1 MYVEMA
7 NLPIIDAHHHFWNLS
22 LNKNPWLN
30 PSNQIPFRYGNYESI
45 CKNFLIED
53 YKRVSKNHNV
63 VKTVHMETEW
73 DPQDPIGETKW
84 LQKLFDDTG
93 WPNALVGQAWF
104 DREDIE
110 IVLKGHKE
118 YPLIRSVRHKPKSS
132 PSPETKNFNHQGTLK
147 DPIFRKGYSLLKK
160 YKLHFDLQTPWWHLN
175 DATSLAKD
183 FPDTVIILNHG
194 GLPSDRTYKGLE
206 NWKANMQEFAEQPNV
221 AVKISGIC
229 VPNEKWTVELNR
241 QVVLDIIEIF
251 GHERCMFASNFP
263 VDSILAS
270 FDEIYDG
277 FKKITNGMKKNHVN
291 ALFHDNAIK
300 YYNPL

>member
-1 MYVEMA
+1 MHVEIT
-7 NLPIIDAHHHFWNLS
+7 NLPIIDAHHHFWDLS

-53 YKRVSKNHNV
+53 YKRVSKKHNV

-84 LQKLFDDTG
+84 LQKLFDETG

-132 PSPETKNFNHQGTLK
+132 PSPETKNFNNQGTLK
-147 DPIFRKGYSLLKK
+147 DPIFRKGFSLLKK

-229 VPNEKWTVELNR
+229 VPKEKWTVELNR

-263 VDSILAS
+263 VDSILVS

-277 FKKITNGMKKNHVN
+277 FKKITHGMKKNHIN

>member
-1 MYVEMA
+1 MHTEMTD
-7 NLPIIDAHHHFWNLS
+7 LPIIDAHHHFWDLS

-30 PSNQIPFRYGNYESI
+30 PGNQIPFRYGNYESI
-45 CKNFLIED
+45 CKDFLVED
-53 YKRVSKNHNV
+53 YKRVSKKHNV
-63 VKTVHMETEW
+63 IKTVHMETEW
-73 DPQDPIGETKW
+73 DPQDPVGETKW
-84 LQKLFDDTG
+84 LQKLFDETG

-132 PSPETKNFNHQGTLK
+132 PNPVTKNFNPQGTLK

-206 NWKANMQEFAEQPNV
+206 NWKVNMQEFAEQPNV

-229 VPNEKWTVELNR
+229 VPKEKWTVQLNR

-251 GHERCMFASNFP
+251 GYERCMFASNFP

-277 FKKITNGMKKNHVN
+277 FKKITNGMKKNHIN

>member
-53 YKRVSKNHNV
+53 YKRVSKKHNV

-73 DPQDPIGETKW
+73 DPQDPVGETKW
-84 LQKLFDDTG
+84 LQKLFDETG

-110 IVLKGHKE
+110 IVLKGHKQ

-132 PSPETKNFNHQGTLK
+132 PSPNTKNFNPQGTLK

-183 FPDTVIILNHG
+183 FPDTIIILNHG
-194 GLPSDRTYKGLE
+194 GLPSDRTYNGLE

-221 AVKISGIC
+221 AVKISGTC
-229 VPNEKWTVELNR
+229 VPKKKWTVELNK

-251 GHERCMFASNFP
+251 GYERCMFASNLP

-277 FKKITNGMKKNHVN
+277 FKKITNGMKKIHIN

>member
-1 MYVEMA
+1 
-7 NLPIIDAHHHFWNLS
+7 
-22 LNKNPWLN
+22 
-30 PSNQIPFRYGNYESI
+30 
-45 CKNFLIED
+45 
-53 YKRVSKNHNV
+53 
-63 VKTVHMETEW
+63 METEW
-73 DPQDPIGETKW
+73 DPQDPVGETKW

-110 IVLKGHKE
+110 TVLKGHKQF
-118 YPLIRSVRHKPKSS
+118 PLIRSVRHKPKSS
-132 PSPETKNFNHQGTLK
+132 SNPETNNFNPQGTLK

-229 VPNEKWTVELNR
+229 VPKEKWTVQLNR
-241 QVVLDIIEIF
+241 QVVLDIIETF
-251 GHERCMFASNFP
+251 GYERCMFASNFP

-277 FKKITNGMKKNHVN
+277 FKKITNGMKKNHIN

>member
-1 MYVEMA
+1 
-7 NLPIIDAHHHFWNLS
+7 
-22 LNKNPWLN
+22 
-30 PSNQIPFRYGNYESI
+30 
-45 CKNFLIED
+45 
-53 YKRVSKNHNV
+53 
-63 VKTVHMETEW
+63 METEW
-73 DPQDPIGETKW
+73 DPQDPVGETKW

-110 IVLKGHKE
+110 TVLKGHKQF
-118 YPLIRSVRHKPKSS
+118 PLIRSVRHKPKSS
-132 PSPETKNFNHQGTLK
+132 PNPETNNFNPQGTLK

-229 VPNEKWTVELNR
+229 VPKEKWTVQLNR

-251 GHERCMFASNFP
+251 GYERCMFASNFP

-277 FKKITNGMKKNHVN
+277 FKKITKGMKKNHIN

>member
-1 MYVEMA
+1 MHTEMT
-7 NLPIIDAHHHFWNLS
+7 NLPIIDAHHHFWDLS

-30 PSNQIPFRYGNYESI
+30 PGNQIPFRYGNYESI
-45 CKNFLIED
+45 CKDFFFLY
-53 YKRVSKNHNV
+53 YKRVSKKHNV

-84 LQKLFDDTG
+84 LQKLFDETG

-110 IVLKGHKE
+110 TVLKGHKE

-132 PSPETKNFNHQGTLK
+132 PNPETKNFNPQGTLK

-183 FPDTVIILNHG
+183 FPDTIIILNHG

-206 NWKANMQEFAEQPNV
+206 NWKANMQELSEQPNV

-229 VPNEKWTVELNR
+229 VPKEKWTVQLNR

-251 GHERCMFASNFP
+251 GYERCMFASNFP

-270 FDEIYDG
+270 FDEIYEG
-277 FKKITNGMKKNHVN
+277 FKKITNKMKKNQIN

>member
-1 MYVEMA
+1 MHTEMT
-7 NLPIIDAHHHFWNLS
+7 NLPIIDAHHHFWDLS

-30 PSNQIPFRYGNYESI
+30 PGNQIPFRYGNYESI
-45 CKNFLIED
+45 CKDFFFLY
-53 YKRVSKNHNV
+53 YKRVSKKHNV

-73 DPQDPIGETKW
+73 DPQDPVGETKW
-84 LQKLFDDTG
+84 LQKLFDETG

-110 IVLKGHKE
+110 TVLKGHKE

-132 PSPETKNFNHQGTLK
+132 PNPETKNFNPQGTLK

-183 FPDTVIILNHG
+183 FPDTIIILNHG

-229 VPNEKWTVELNR
+229 VPKEKWTVQLNR

-251 GHERCMFASNFP
+251 GYERCMFASNFP

-270 FDEIYDG
+270 FDEIYEG
-277 FKKITNGMKKNHVN
+277 FKKITNKMKKNQIN

>member
-1 MYVEMA
+1 MT
-7 NLPIIDAHHHFWNLS
+7 NLPIIDAHHHFWDLS
-22 LNKNPWLN
+22 LNKNPCLN
-30 PSNQIPFRYGNYESI
+30 PVNQIHFRYGNYESI
-45 CKNFLIED
+45 CKDFLVED
-53 YKRVSKNHNV
+53 YKRVSKKHNV

-73 DPQDPIGETKW
+73 DPQDPVGETKW
-84 LQKLFDDTG
+84 LQKLFDETG

-110 IVLKGHKE
+110 TVLKGHKE

-132 PSPETKNFNHQGTLK
+132 PNPETKNFNPQGTLK

-206 NWKANMQEFAEQPNV
+206 NWKANMQELAEQPNV

-229 VPNEKWTVELNR
+229 VPKEKWTVQLNR
-241 QVVLDIIEIF
+241 QVVLDIIETF
-251 GHERCMFASNFP
+251 GYERCMFASNFP

-277 FKKITNGMKKNHVN
+277 FKKITNGMKKNHIN

>member
-1 MYVEMA
+1 MHIEMT
-7 NLPIIDAHHHFWNLS
+7 NLPIIDAHHHFWDLS

-45 CKNFLIED
+45 CKDFLIED
-53 YKRVSKNHNV
+53 YKRVSKKHNV

-73 DPQDPIGETKW
+73 DPQDPVGETKW
-84 LQKLFDDTG
+84 LQKLFDETG

-104 DREDIE
+104 DREDIK
-110 IVLKGHKE
+110 IVLEGHKQ

-132 PSPETKNFNHQGTLK
+132 PSPNTKNFNSQGTLK

-160 YKLHFDLQTPWWHLN
+160 HKLHFDLQTPWWHLN

-183 FPDTVIILNHG
+183 FPDTVIILNHA

-229 VPNEKWTVELNR
+229 VPKEKWTVELNR

-251 GHERCMFASNFP
+251 GYERCMFASNFP

-277 FKKITNGMKKNHVN
+277 FKKITNGMKKNQIK

>member
-1 MYVEMA
+1 MHIEMT
-7 NLPIIDAHHHFWNLS
+7 NLPIIDAHHHFWDLS

-45 CKNFLIED
+45 CKDFLIED
-53 YKRVSKNHNV
+53 YKRVSKKHNV

-73 DPQDPIGETKW
+73 DPKDPVGETKW
-84 LQKLFDDTG
+84 LQKLFDQTG

-104 DREDIE
+104 DREDIK
-110 IVLKGHKE
+110 IVLEGHKQ

-132 PSPETKNFNHQGTLK
+132 PSPNTKNFNSQGTLK

-160 YKLHFDLQTPWWHLN
+160 HKLHFDLQTPWWHLN

-183 FPDTVIILNHG
+183 FPDTVIILNHA

-229 VPNEKWTVELNR
+229 VPKEKWTVELNR

-251 GHERCMFASNFP
+251 GYERCMFASNFP

-277 FKKITNGMKKNHVN
+277 FKKITNGMKKNQIK